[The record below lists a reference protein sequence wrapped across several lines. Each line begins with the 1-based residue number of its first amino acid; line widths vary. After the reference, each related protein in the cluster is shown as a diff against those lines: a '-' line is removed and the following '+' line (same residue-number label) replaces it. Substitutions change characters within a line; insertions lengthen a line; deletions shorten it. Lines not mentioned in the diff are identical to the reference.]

1 MNPKSDDIVD
11 LVYERLKDYKAKKII
26 IKKEDLKKFILSL
39 FLENWMKI
47 ISRVT
52 CYSKWY
58 F

>member
-1 MNPKSDDIVD
+1 MNPKSHDIVD